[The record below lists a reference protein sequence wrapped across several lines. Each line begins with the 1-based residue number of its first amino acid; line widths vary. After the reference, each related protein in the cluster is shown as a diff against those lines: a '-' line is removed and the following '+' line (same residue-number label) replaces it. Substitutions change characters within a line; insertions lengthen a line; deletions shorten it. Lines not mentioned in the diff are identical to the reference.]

1 MCSDTTA
8 LPSRQST
15 LSMIFV
21 HNQTFYKSWAFLRSI
36 AVSPPDSSAFLQASA
51 ACSTAQRTAPTSASS
66 SAASRARRGSPFSQ
80 PDDVFT
86 LNRDLPTLA
95 LAWCLSRARCG
106 SWSSDRRSFSVTATR
121 PRPPDE
127 MGCQDGGHS
136 GFEGCARNFCGCQ
149 HCCFLLRAGM
159 TASPLSA
166 FKTFYASTLR
176 PRSGGRHLTWGKNS
190 RQSAPVTAFSMP
202 SPSGIVISGH
212 CPRSLRQSL
221 TAVSH

>member
-1 MCSDTTA
+1 MQRHHRTSLQTVDIINDLRA
-8 LPSRQST
+8 QPDILQELGFPSEHCRIAARQLGVFT
-15 LSMIFV
+15 GFG
-21 HNQTFYKSWAFLRSI
+21 A
-36 AVSPPDSSAFLQASA
+36 
-51 ACSTAQRTAPTSASS
+51 AQRTSPTSASS

-166 FKTFYASTLR
+166 FKTFMPARFTLE
-176 PRSGGRHLTWGKNS
+176 
-190 RQSAPVTAFSMP
+190 
-202 SPSGIVISGH
+202 
-212 CPRSLRQSL
+212 
-221 TAVSH
+221 AVDD

>member
-21 HNQTFYKSWAFLRSI
+21 HSQTFYKSWAFLRSI

-51 ACSTAQRTAPTSASS
+51 LHNGPHRPRPALPQPAELDEAP
-66 SAASRARRGSPFSQ
+66 PFSQ

-176 PRSGGRHLTWGKNS
+176 PRSGGRLSTGWAPESTWSSTGGSGLARAHWNPELTGCFG
-190 RQSAPVTAFSMP
+190 T
-202 SPSGIVISGH
+202 I
-212 CPRSLRQSL
+212 
-221 TAVSH
+221 